1 MKTTK
6 RFYLMLGRDG
16 YPINCQ
22 GWELIETTDLP
33 FLDIDL
39 NEVPHFEEWEETD
52 DEFGNLIDSK
62 LVAVYMSVEQLQ
74 LYLKVPYNVVKAL
87 VKYRIT
93 KHLAN
98 GVFRTDPDSSGDVTV
113 IYNDWRDD
121 LQNYDFDRLEL
132 NQTWLACTFN
142 EKNGNLYLLEV
153 LE

>member
-1 MKTTK
+1 METTK
-6 RFYLMLGRDG
+6 KLYLMLGRDG
-16 YPINCQ
+16 YPIHRQ
-22 GWELIETTDLP
+22 GWELIETADLP

-39 NEVPHFEEWEETD
+39 NEVVHFEEWEETD

-62 LVAVYMSVEQLQ
+62 IVAVYMSVEQLQ

-87 VKYRIT
+87 VKYQIT

-98 GVFRTDPDSSGDVTV
+98 GVFRTDPDSNDDVTV
-113 IYNDWRDD
+113 IYNDWRGD

-132 NQTWLACTFN
+132 NQKWLACTFN